1 MTSDRGFRINAL
13 PFAHQT
19 IDGEVVIVNVENGT
33 YYSLRDTGAEVWA
46 LLERGVAVR
55 DIVSELGRRYR
66 GTDEEIAAATEA
78 LLADM
83 QREGI
88 VTAQAAAPSADGA
101 PSEAADPASRPAFV
115 APVLERFTD
124 MKDLLLLDPIHEGG
138 DTGWPIVKYPEP

>member
-1 MTSDRGFRINAL
+1 MTGDTGFRINAL

-46 LLERGVAVR
+46 LLEGGASVR
-55 DIVSELGRRYR
+55 DVVRELGRRYR
-66 GTDEEIAAATEA
+66 GEDGEIAAGIER
-78 LLADM
+78 LLDDL

-88 VTAQAAAPSADGA
+88 VSSQPVSSSTSVPSTDADA
-101 PSEAADPASRPAFV
+101 ASRPAFIP
-115 APVLERFTD
+115 PVLERFTD

-138 DTGWPIVKYPEP
+138 DAGWPIVKYPEP